1 MAYWLMKSE
10 PSSYSWQDLVRD
22 GSTEWD
28 GVRNNAARL
37 HLKAMKRGDEAFFY
51 HSMDER
57 SVIGI
62 MRIVREAAPDPKDPD
77 WVSVKVEPVQ
87 ALERPVTLKEVKAE
101 PRLAKMELIRQSR
114 LSVAPVRDEEWA
126 RVLEMSQ
133 TQPLA

>member
-1 MAYWLMKSE
+1 MAHWLMKSE
-10 PSSYSWQDLVRD
+10 PGSYSWQDLVRD
-22 GSTEWD
+22 GYTEWD

-62 MRIVREAAPDPKDPD
+62 MRIVREAAPDPKDAD
-77 WVSVKVEPVQ
+77 WVSVKVEPVRPLQ
-87 ALERPVTLKEVKAE
+87 RPVTLKEIKAE

-114 LSVAPVRDEEWA
+114 LSVAPVRDEEWTLI
-126 RVLEMSQ
+126 VEMGR
-133 TQPLA
+133 L

>member
-1 MAYWLMKSE
+1 MAHWLMKSE

-37 HLKAMKRGDEAFFY
+37 HLKAMKLGDEAFFY

-57 SVIGI
+57 SVIGV
-62 MRIVREAAPDPKDPD
+62 MRVVREAAPDPKDPA
-77 WVSVKVEPVQ
+77 WVSVKVEPVRPL
-87 ALERPVTLKEVKAE
+87 ARPVTLKAIKAE
-101 PRLAKMELIRQSR
+101 PRLQRMELIRQSR

-126 RVLEMSQ
+126 AVLEM
-133 TQPLA
+133 ANEAG